1 MSKTMPT
8 WLSEVSEAVTEATN
22 VVEVQGMMESL
33 TEARKAFDSHLVEF
47 RRFATADALGR
58 NNWWGGSGPDP
69 ELANELRQAA
79 KDPQPRVVNSL
90 IRRLDTHRASI
101 SRELISD
108 WNTHAGKRMGNVAD
122 LQQLA
127 VTLGDVDGVADLAS
141 KFEEVLGKLIRA
153 QSQVPTQESL
163 TLLYQAE
170 HHLAALEAAL
180 RPEDVRTFLSAVA
193 RGGAALDLLTEDVR
207 TWLRRHGA
215 ERKFRIVAGTP
226 ADNT

>member
-1 MSKTMPT
+1 MSETVPT
-8 WLSEVSEAVTEATN
+8 WLAEVSEAVTEATN
-22 VVEVQGMMESL
+22 IAKVQGLVESL
-33 TEARKAFDSHLVEF
+33 TEARKAFAAHLVEF
-47 RRFATADALGR
+47 HRFVIADTLGR
-58 NNWWGGSGPDP
+58 KNWWGGYSPDP
-69 ELANELRQAA
+69 ELANELRQAS

-108 WNTHAGKRMGNVAD
+108 WNGHAGKRMGNVAD

-127 VTLGDVDGVADLAS
+127 VTLGDVDGVADLAA

-163 TLLYQAE
+163 TLLDQAE
-170 HHLAALEAAL
+170 KHLAALEAAL

-207 TWLRRHGA
+207 TWLRRHDA
-215 ERKFRIVAGTP
+215 ERKFKIIAGAP

>member
-1 MSKTMPT
+1 MSDKTPT

-22 VVEVQGMMESL
+22 IAKVQGLVESL
-33 TEARKAFDSHLVEF
+33 TDAHKAFAAHLMEF
-47 RRFATADALGR
+47 RRFAIADTLGR
-58 NNWWGGSGPDP
+58 KNWWRGYGPDP
-69 ELANELRQAA
+69 ELANDLRQAS

-90 IRRLDTHRASI
+90 IRRLDTQRASV

-108 WNTHAGKRMGNVAD
+108 WNTHATKRMGNVAD

-127 VTLGDVDGVADLAS
+127 VTLGDVDGVADLAA

-163 TLLYQAE
+163 TLLDHAE
-170 HHLAALEAAL
+170 QHLAALESAL

-207 TWLRRHGA
+207 TWLHRHDA
-215 ERKFRIVAGTP
+215 ERKFKIIAGAPVDDT
-226 ADNT
+226 

>member
-1 MSKTMPT
+1 MSETVPT
-8 WLSEVSEAVTEATN
+8 WLAEVSEAVTEATN
-22 VVEVQGMMESL
+22 IAKVQGLVESL
-33 TEARKAFDSHLVEF
+33 TEARKAFAAHLVEF
-47 RRFATADALGR
+47 HRFVIADTLGR
-58 NNWWGGSGPDP
+58 GNWWGGYGPDP
-69 ELANELRQAA
+69 ELANELRQAS

-108 WNTHAGKRMGNVAD
+108 WNSHAGKRMGNVAD

-127 VTLGDVDGVADLAS
+127 VTLGDVDGVADLAA

-163 TLLYQAE
+163 TLLDHAE
-170 HHLAALEAAL
+170 QHLAALESAL

-193 RGGAALDLLTEDVR
+193 RGGAALDLLTEDVLI
-207 TWLRRHGA
+207 WLRRHGA
-215 ERKFRIVAGTP
+215 PRKFRIVAGAP
-226 ADNT
+226 AENS